1 MEFSVMC
8 PNHGQ
13 VDVSIADIASVVVR
27 DGDRVDVVFEC
38 PRCGADIGV
47 SARVPRMLLAT
58 LEEAVVVDEATG
70 EAHVRLAA
78 VLSQGAGA
86 EPAPPS
92 APDPEEQERIERYCE
107 YFRRQLA
114 STVTVEAMLGEIDGR

>member
-13 VDVSIADIASVVVR
+13 VDVSIADISSVVVR
-27 DGDRVDVVFEC
+27 DGDRVDVVFAC
-38 PRCGADIGV
+38 PRCGTEIGV
-47 SARVPRMLLAT
+47 SARVPRMLLST

-70 EAHVRLAA
+70 EAHVRIQAM
-78 VLSQGAGA
+78 LSPEARV
-86 EPAPPS
+86 ESVPLS
-92 APDPEEQERIERYCE
+92 APDPEEQERIESYCE

-114 STVTVEAMLGEIDGR
+114 STVTAEAMLGEIDGR

>member
-38 PRCGADIGV
+38 PRCGAEIGV
-47 SARVPRMLLAT
+47 SARVPRMLLST
-58 LEEAVVVDEATG
+58 LEEAVVIDEATG
-70 EAHVRLAA
+70 EAHVRIEAM
-78 VLSQGAGA
+78 LSPDA
-86 EPAPPS
+86 EVESPEPS
-92 APDPEEQERIERYCE
+92 APDPVEQERIERYCE

>member
-38 PRCGADIGV
+38 PRCGAEIGV
-47 SARVPRMLLAT
+47 SARVPRMLLSS
-58 LEEAVVVDEATG
+58 LEEAVVVDETTG
-70 EAHVRLAA
+70 EAHVRIEA
-78 VLSQGAGA
+78 VMSPEADAGSA
-86 EPAPPS
+86 TPPMR
-92 APDPEEQERIERYCE
+92 DPEEQERIERYCE

-114 STVTVEAMLGEIDGR
+114 STVTVDAILSEIDGR